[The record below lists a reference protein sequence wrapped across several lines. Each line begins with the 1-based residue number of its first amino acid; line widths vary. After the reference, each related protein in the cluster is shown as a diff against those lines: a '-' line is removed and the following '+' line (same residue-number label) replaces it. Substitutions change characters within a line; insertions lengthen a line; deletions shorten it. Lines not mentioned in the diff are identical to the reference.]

1 MKLPGLRSQRELRC
15 WSVADLARAAGC
27 TWPTAAQAD
36 MGGEVSP
43 GTARKIL
50 LALEASPPS
59 PTAMA
64 LLSGEE
70 GAPEVVEHRTR
81 PRESKELE
89 HLGRRRPAA

>member
-1 MKLPGLRSQRELRC
+1 
-15 WSVADLARAAGC
+15 
-27 TWPTAAQAD
+27 
-36 MGGEVSP
+36 MGGDVSP

-70 GAPEVVEHRTR
+70 QAPEVVERKTK
-81 PRESKELE
+81 PRESKEPE
-89 HLGRRRPAA
+89 RLGRRRPAA

>member
-1 MKLPGLRSQRELRC
+1 MRLPGLRSQRELRC

-36 MGGEVSP
+36 DGGDVSP

-64 LLSGEE
+64 LLSRQDALQPAGRPADDQVMER
-70 GAPEVVEHRTR
+70 PERQ
-81 PRESKELE
+81 
-89 HLGRRRPAA
+89 GRRPAA